1 MRAKSISV
9 FFILFLAMCFTGC
22 KSAKTLVDTGALN
35 KNLSTKQLVKEV
47 NQGKSK
53 FNTLASRVKIEIHE
67 TNKSKSYTVNLR
79 LEKDKQILLSST
91 PISVVKALITPT
103 RVAFYNKLDGTYFDG
118 DFAYLSTLLG
128 TALDFDKVQ
137 NMLLGE
143 AILDV
148 NAKDYRSD
156 VVEPSYMLQPKNQL
170 AIYELF
176 FLFNPTHF
184 KLDSQQIAQPE
195 AMRLLQVDYLK
206 YQKVQTQ
213 TLPEE
218 MTILAVEKNEE
229 LRINLEYKSVEIN
242 EPLRFPF
249 NIPSGYDEIKRD

>member
-1 MRAKSISV
+1 MRAKSITIY
-9 FFILFLAMCFTGC
+9 FIVCLAMCFTSC
-22 KSAKTLVDTGALN
+22 KSAKTVVNTGAIN
-35 KNLSTKQLVKEV
+35 KDISTKQLVKEV

-53 FNTLASRVKIEIHE
+53 FNTLASRVKIDIHE
-67 TNKSKSYTVNLR
+67 TNNSKSYTVNLR
-79 LEKDKQILLSST
+79 MEKDKQILLSST

-118 DFAYLSTLLG
+118 DFRYLSDLLG

-143 AILDV
+143 AIQDV
-148 NAKDYRSD
+148 NAKEYESD
-156 VVEPSYMLQPKNQL
+156 VVEVSYMLHPKKQL

-176 FLFNPTHF
+176 FLFNPAHF
-184 KLDSQQIAQPE
+184 KLDSQQIAQTE

-206 YQKVQTQ
+206 YQKVKTQ
-213 TLPEE
+213 TLPEQ

-249 NIPSGYDEIKRD
+249 NIPSGYDEIKLD